1 MGQLEAIYPQL
12 RKLGYRLIAI
22 SPDQP
27 ELVDQTVAKHGYS
40 FQFLSDSQAKAAS
53 SFGLAFRVSDELVDK
68 YKRQGIDIEAASG
81 EKHHI
86 LPVPAVFIIGRDAA
100 IVYNYANPNYK
111 QRMHPDVLL
120 AAAKAAIQKA

>member
-1 MGQLEAIYPQL
+1 LGQLEAIYPQL
-12 RKLGYRLIAI
+12 RELGYRLIAI

-27 ELVDQTVAKHGYS
+27 ELLDQTVTKYGHSY
-40 FQFLSDSQAKAAS
+40 QFLSDSQAKAAI

-86 LPVPAVFIIGRDAA
+86 LPVTAVFIIGRDGV
-100 IVYNYANPNYK
+100 ITYNYANPNYK
-111 QRMHPDVLL
+111 QRMHPDVPL
-120 AAAKAAIQKA
+120 AAAKVAIHKA